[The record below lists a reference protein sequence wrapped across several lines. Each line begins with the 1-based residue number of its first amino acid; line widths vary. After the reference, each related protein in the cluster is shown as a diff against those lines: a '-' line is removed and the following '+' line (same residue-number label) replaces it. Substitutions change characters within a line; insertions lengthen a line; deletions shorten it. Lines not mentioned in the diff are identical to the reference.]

1 MSINDILPKNLVGFE
16 QLFRQLEGGSSSYP
30 PHNLIRLKGG
40 ENFIIETAVA
50 GFQRDE
56 IEVTLEEQNKLTI
69 SAKKK
74 ANTGYDGE
82 YIYHSLA
89 HRQFT
94 KRWVLADDI
103 RVESVQ
109 LEHGI
114 LTVRLTKFVPETKRS
129 RRLEIK

>member
-16 QLFRQLEGGSSSYP
+16 QLFRHLDGGSAGYP

-40 ENFIIETAVA
+40 ENFVIETAVA
-50 GFQRDE
+50 GFSRDE
-56 IEVTLEEQNKLTI
+56 IDVTLEDQNKLTI

-74 ANTGYDGE
+74 TNSGYDGE

-89 HRQFT
+89 SRQFT
-94 KRWVLADDI
+94 KRWVLAEDI
-103 RVESVQ
+103 RVENVE

-114 LTVRLTKFVPETKRS
+114 LTVKLTKFVPENRRA